1 LKNVSTAY
9 SDKDDA
15 LHYYETPAYFEWWYN
30 DVHFDN
36 GYSCVIV
43 YHRPCGF
50 LYPRL
55 NLITKEI
62 YTPDGEKIVSSSIF
76 RRRDCSASESKCDV
90 KLGEN
95 YLKQEGD
102 SYRVFAPGDDMAID
116 LVFKRVIPG
125 WKPAGTGYLYN
136 SHEQI
141 QGWVVPV
148 PRAEVQGTVKV
159 NGKEM
164 NVKGHGYHDH
174 NWSNVNMHDSFRKWY
189 WGRIHHPEYT
199 LIYYYLYPARRN
211 EPNISGF
218 FLARGDKV
226 LMLSDKMELKAS
238 NAKVDDITG
247 ISVPRNLSIR
257 VAGKTASIKL
267 EVITRSIFDSNILLQ
282 MAPWPVHYWR
292 FKADYLCEIKTGGQ
306 IEKLQGQTMSEQVL
320 LR

>member
-1 LKNVSTAY
+1 LKNGSTAY
-9 SDKDDA
+9 SDKDDG
-15 LHYYETPAYFEWWYN
+15 LHYYKTSNYYEWWYN

-43 YHRPCGF
+43 YHQACGF
-50 LYPRL
+50 LHPRL
-55 NLITKEI
+55 NLITIEI
-62 YTPDGEKIVSSSIF
+62 YTPDGKKILSSSIIRPGHF
-76 RRRDCSASESKCDV
+76 SSSESICYV

-102 SYRVFAPGDDMAID
+102 IYRVFAPGNDMAID
-116 LVFKRVIPG
+116 LLFKRVVPG

-136 SHEQI
+136 NHEQV

-164 NVKGHGYHDH
+164 KVKGLGYHDH
-174 NWSNVNMHDSFRKWY
+174 NWSNVNMYDSLRNWY

-211 EPNISGF
+211 ESNISRL
-218 FLARGDKV
+218 FLARGNKV
-226 LMLSDKMELKAS
+226 LMLSDKIELKAS
-238 NAKVDDITG
+238 DAKVDDITG
-247 ISVPRNLSIR
+247 IPVPRKLSIIA
-257 VAGKTASIKL
+257 AGKTASIKL

-292 FKADYLCEIKTGGQ
+292 FKADYLCEIRTGGQ
-306 IEKLQGQTMSEQVL
+306 VEKLQGQTMSEQVL